1 MKGKSLLAFGLC
13 FGVILAFGMRSGGS
27 KEETPPNR
35 EAAAVDPDAALV
47 ISGGERVDVY
57 QHLTPG
63 RRTVIE
69 FTAGW
74 CKGSGR
80 FAEYLDRAMYD
91 DKELRVRTIDID
103 QWRSPVAL
111 QYGIS
116 KLPAA
121 FLYDGEELV
130 SEDYREILRILLSP
144 DPAGRGADR

>member
-13 FGVILAFGMRSGGS
+13 FGAILALGLRSSGS
-27 KEETPPNR
+27 KEEAPPNR
-35 EAAAVDPDAALV
+35 QAAAVDSEATLV
-47 ISGGERVDVY
+47 ISAGQRVDIR

-69 FTAGW
+69 FTAEW
-74 CKGSGR
+74 CQGSAQ

-111 QYGIS
+111 QYGIG

-130 SEDYREILRILLSP
+130 SEDYREILRILLSEP
-144 DPAGRGADR
+144 SRG